1 MLYINEQ
8 HSVVVAFNA
17 TTTKTQKCKMKEKIK
32 KTIDFIL
39 IITVFALT
47 GSSTAFLSGIIMNA
61 LGAEPWTIQYVV
73 GYLLFIFPLYQGLT
87 LVYAFIFGKF
97 NWFYSR
103 QKKIFLKIASLFSRK
118 KNN

>member
-1 MLYINEQ
+1 
-8 HSVVVAFNA
+8 
-17 TTTKTQKCKMKEKIK
+17 MKNSTK

-39 IITVFALT
+39 IITVFAIT

-61 LGAEPWTIQYVV
+61 LGAEPWTFGYVI

-103 QKKIFLKIASLFSRK
+103 QKKIVQKMASLFSSKNRK
-118 KNN
+118 DIPASESE

>member
-1 MLYINEQ
+1 
-8 HSVVVAFNA
+8 
-17 TTTKTQKCKMKEKIK
+17 MKEKIK

-61 LGAEPWTIQYVV
+61 LGAEPWTFQYIL
-73 GYLLFIFPLYQGLT
+73 GYMLFIFPLYQGLT

-97 NWFYSR
+97 NWFFLR
-103 QKKIFLKIASLFSRK
+103 QKKILKSIIKLFQK
-118 KNN
+118 DKNLV

>member
-1 MLYINEQ
+1 
-8 HSVVVAFNA
+8 
-17 TTTKTQKCKMKEKIK
+17 MKEKIK

-39 IITVFALT
+39 IITIFALT

-61 LGAEPWTIQYVV
+61 LGAEPWTIQYII

-103 QKKIFLKIASLFSRK
+103 QKKIAKRILNLFSK
-118 KNN
+118 KNNVD